1 LDRFFLL
8 SLLYGLNL
16 CLYDRFRSYWFDVVF
31 IFPFFEVLSSEVV
44 PDVVSEFS
52 DVIVSRIILCD
63 FSVDSPNIRDNTE
76 SEQKPEYV
84 F

>member
-1 LDRFFLL
+1 LDTFFLF

-52 DVIVSRIILCD
+52 DVVVSRIILCD
-63 FSVDSPNIRDNTE
+63 FSVDSPSKSEYTE
-76 SEQKPEYV
+76 SK
-84 F
+84 